1 MAVVGHEPLL
11 FRFQKAV
18 PKAKTDKPEKPK
30 GPVEKLCLDSKRSQV
45 STGEHAAAAAS
56 ALHRAALRNSWKHG
70 RACVH
75 MGGWSLQAIN
85 ILLSKLPSVE
95 ELQECIANFDED
107 KLNSEAIEML
117 FKNQPTAE
125 ARSTELRKHTCA
137 RARVR
142 AYLRVIEKG
151 VL

>member
-1 MAVVGHEPLL
+1 M
-11 FRFQKAV
+11 
-18 PKAKTDKPEKPK
+18 
-30 GPVEKLCLDSKRSQV
+30 
-45 STGEHAAAAAS
+45 
-56 ALHRAALRNSWKHG
+56 
-70 RACVH
+70 
-75 MGGWSLQAIN
+75 QAIN

-125 ARSTELRKHTCA
+125 ARSTELRKHTCV

-142 AYLRVIEKG
+142 ACILACDREGSAVMWCD
-151 VL
+151 VT